1 MFRFMRDDASVEAGV
16 RRIAVGEVEA
26 ALEEIAAGGRAN
38 TGEAVHN
45 ARKRLKKLRALLRLV
60 RPEFGRFRKENATIR
75 KVADQLSAA
84 RDARVLVDTLD
95 SLSKG
100 SVPKAVRALRADL
113 VQEAG
118 QLDDGVK
125 RRRDEFAS
133 DIRAIG
139 KRASKWKVQKD
150 GFEAIEG
157 GLKDIYGRA
166 QDGMAHALENPSP
179 VAFHE
184 WRKAVKNHGY
194 QIALLR
200 PTAPD
205 VLKRVGALWDKLG
218 EALGDHH
225 NLAVLREEIEKRTN
239 SSARLGSL
247 RKALDE
253 QSLRLEQEAFELGR
267 QLLVDSPSAMA
278 KRLKTYQ
285 RDWRRGR
292 SNGQ

>member
-16 RRIAVGEVEA
+16 RRIAAGEVEA
-26 ALEEIAAGGRAN
+26 ALEEIAAGAN

-60 RPEFGRFRKENATIR
+60 RPEFRRFRKENATIR

-133 DIRAIG
+133 DIRAMG
-139 KRASKWKVQKD
+139 KRASKWK
-150 GFEAIEG
+150 
-157 GLKDIYGRA
+157 
-166 QDGMAHALENPSP
+166 
-179 VAFHE
+179 
-184 WRKAVKNHGY
+184 
-194 QIALLR
+194 
-200 PTAPD
+200 
-205 VLKRVGALWDKLG
+205 
-218 EALGDHH
+218 
-225 NLAVLREEIEKRTN
+225 
-239 SSARLGSL
+239 
-247 RKALDE
+247 
-253 QSLRLEQEAFELGR
+253 
-267 QLLVDSPSAMA
+267 
-278 KRLKTYQ
+278 
-285 RDWRRGR
+285 
-292 SNGQ
+292 